1 MSSAIRWDSTN
12 RSSCSTSAIS
22 GGALTGD
29 FGNSY
34 TQGVP
39 AMDLVA
45 QVLPNTAL
53 LAVLACALALVVSF
67 PLGLLAALR
76 VNRPTDSP

>member
-1 MSSAIRWDSTN
+1 MQLRHQMGLDQPLFVQYLSYIR
-12 RSSCSTSAIS
+12 
-22 GGALTGD
+22 GALTGD
-29 FGNSY
+29 FGISY

-53 LAVLACALALVVSF
+53 LAVLACTLALVVSF

-76 VNRPTDSP
+76 VNRPIDSP